1 VNFLVVTYALNGF
14 LMIAIPIGLA
24 VVLSRRW
31 KLGWR
36 IWWIGIATFILSQVG
51 HIPFNIWVQ
60 NLINQSDM
68 LYWPLLAQQAFTAAF
83 LGLSAGLFEEGA
95 RYLVLRIWLKDCRSW
110 RRGFLFGAGHGGGEA
125 IILGVLVLISYFSML
140 AIRDVDLATLVPVSQ
155 IELAEQQI
163 AAYWSAPWYDSLL
176 GALERLFA
184 IPLHI
189 ALALMVLQAFT
200 RKNLG
205 WLILAILYHA
215 AVDGIL
221 VFLMPQIGAYW
232 SEALVGGF
240 ALVSIL
246 IIHRLWQPEPKL
258 AEDEPVE
265 AGPVSFTGL
274 PPVEE
279 TQENLDNTRF
289 QG

>member
-1 VNFLVVTYALNGF
+1 MITYALNGL

-24 VVLSRRW
+24 VIVSRRW
-31 KLGWR
+31 KPGWR
-36 IWWIGIATFILSQVG
+36 IWWIGIATFIISQVG
-51 HIPFNIWVQ
+51 HIPFNIWAQ
-60 NLINQSDM
+60 NLINQSDIV
-68 LYWPLLAQQAFTAAF
+68 YWSLLAQQAFTAAF

-95 RYLVLRIWLKDCRSW
+95 RYLVLRLWIKDCRSW
-110 RRGFLFGAGHGGGEA
+110 RQGFLFGAGHGGGEA
-125 IILGVLVLISYFSML
+125 IILGVLVLASYISML
-140 AIRDVDLATLVPVSQ
+140 AIRDVDLGTLVPVSQ
-155 IELAEQQI
+155 IEIAEQQI

-176 GALERLFA
+176 GALERLFT
-184 IPLHI
+184 IPMHI

-200 RKNLG
+200 RQNKG

-221 VFLMPQIGAYW
+221 VFLLPQIGAYW

-246 IIHRLWQPEPKL
+246 IIRRLWQPEPGL
-258 AEDEPVE
+258 IEDAPNGH
-265 AGPVSFTGL
+265 GPVPITGL

-279 TQENLDNTRF
+279 TRENLDDTRY
-289 QG
+289 QS